1 MVTMD
6 CPEDSAASIFN
17 TPFQSSSSFLARR
30 SKSRS
35 HSINCHP
42 IDPASPEVISSLI
55 SSLSTISVPL
65 QTHFDSVPCL
75 DSDTDLSL
83 SVLPLERHSSPGASH
98 EHGVGVRKGPPQ
110 AFEEASHSPF
120 LHPDDAAAAPVIRMA
135 RAPPSPKSKATTT
148 DASASPIRPTSR
160 GSYTSSRATYEDNTF
175 GMITAEPGPRVSTAP
190 SIASTSSRKSLKSQ
204 FGLLKKSSR
213 DFTCDKDRHAER
225 LRKTSSYNDSLR
237 HNLPRSRTSV
247 RSMHS
252 IADVAENGRYSR
264 SAKEAFRE
272 HGANSQNEEYLALQ
286 SARAS
291 APSTPG
297 GIGSGRTIPV
307 RESSLRHSF
316 SSSSK
321 HRRST
326 RHSRYSSTASKDTK
340 VDSDAGNEAEHVTKR
355 IRELK
360 DQQQKIKNELEI
372 DDSPDKASREPSTK
386 QTQPPQKPSAV
397 DNGDEQSDTGS
408 NRINAFDESAP
419 APAVMTGR
427 SRSTTRNNPQLAL
440 KAINCPTQ
448 SLAPRQSFDKPDQV
462 EKLRYRRSVE
472 QSTAPRHHKRSP
484 SGPVSPGRASVVDER
499 PSSADSIDLA
509 VLDYV
514 SAPRLTQKVTHPTTG
529 RKIAFSEV
537 GDPKGH
543 VVLCCLGMGLTRYL
557 MAFYDELARSLH
569 LRLVTLD
576 RPGVGESGPYVDEAG
591 TPLSWPDDVAIVCNY
606 IKVTKFSILA
616 HSAGAIYA
624 LATALRIPQHI
635 RGRIH
640 LLAPWIPPSQ
650 LSSIGSQR
658 APVPTN
664 AVPYSQRIL
673 RALPTSILKVANS
686 SFMSATSASLTASLP
701 KSSRRTRRKA
711 TMKDSS
717 NSALIEASGSPRYP
731 SNRVYQQ
738 GADLQALQIK
748 KLQIPNGTGVEGID
762 TATNQAVAEF
772 EKRERQSDYDNR
784 LTHKVWELATTNANP
799 AVDLVVCLERRQP
812 IGFRYVDITRNV
824 VIHHGSRDTRVPV
837 DNVRWLGQSM
847 RRCEVRILEG
857 EGHGLMAS
865 ATVMGNVLME
875 IAKEWEDWMTVV
887 QGKRRATIG
896 TRSGIAVQA

>member
-1 MVTMD
+1 MLTMD
-6 CPEDSAASIFN
+6 HPEDSAASIFGA
-17 TPFQSSSSFLARR
+17 PFQSSSALLSRR
-30 SKSRS
+30 RKSRS
-35 HSINCHP
+35 HSINRP
-42 IDPASPEVISSLI
+42 SVDPSSPELITSLI

-65 QTHFDSVPCL
+65 QTHFDNVPRI
-75 DSDTDLSL
+75 DSHTNLSL
-83 SVLPLERHSSPGASH
+83 SALPSQQHSAICLDHEPGLGLKNGSPYLPEEVTHSS
-98 EHGVGVRKGPPQ
+98 
-110 AFEEASHSPF
+110 F

-135 RAPPSPKSKATTT
+135 RAPPSPKPKLMTA
-148 DASASPIRPTSR
+148 DNLFYSARPTSK
-160 GSYTSSRATYEDNTF
+160 GSYTSSRAAHEDRAF

-204 FGLLKKSSR
+204 FGLLKKTSR
-213 DFTCDKDRHAER
+213 EFTGDKNRQEER

-252 IADVAENGRYSR
+252 IADVAEKGWHNCSTKEPLRNNEISTPTDERR
-264 SAKEAFRE
+264 S
-272 HGANSQNEEYLALQ
+272 LQ
-286 SARAS
+286 SA
-291 APSTPG
+291 PNTPG
-297 GIGSGRTIPV
+297 GIGNGKIIPA

-316 SSSSK
+316 SSSSRQ
-321 HRRST
+321 RRSARHT
-326 RHSRYSSTASKDTK
+326 RNPSTGSKGTMADN
-340 VDSDAGNEAEHVTKR
+340 DINNEAEQVTKR

-372 DDSPDKASREPSTK
+372 DDSPDNHSRELSTSCHPLS
-386 QTQPPQKPSAV
+386 QRPNA
-397 DNGDEQSDTGS
+397 TGES
-408 NRINAFDESAP
+408 FKESSKGNNDFIEIDESAP

-427 SRSTTRNNPQLAL
+427 NRITIRDSPSLASRSVNDSVLYLA
-440 KAINCPTQ
+440 
-448 SLAPRQSFDKPDQV
+448 SRQSIDKSERVDN
-462 EKLRYRRSVE
+462 LRYRHPVE
-472 QSTAPRHHKRSP
+472 QASSLEHHQRAPSDPISP
-484 SGPVSPGRASVVDER
+484 CRTSIVDEH
-499 PSSADSIDLA
+499 PSIADPIDIA

-514 SAPRLTQKVTHPTTG
+514 LAHRLTQKVIHPATG
-529 RKIAFSEV
+529 REIAFSEV

-576 RPGVGESGPYVDEAG
+576 RPGVGESGPYVDETG
-591 TPLSWPDDVAIVCNY
+591 TPLGWPDDVAIVCNHL
-606 IKVTKFSILA
+606 KVTKFSILA

-701 KSSRRTRRKA
+701 KSPRRNRRKA
-711 TMKDSS
+711 ALKDTSS
-717 NSALIEASGSPRYP
+717 LVFADVNGSRRLE
-731 SNRVYQQ
+731 SRVHQQ
-738 GADLQALQIK
+738 GEELQAIQQLKKTPQISYRSSAK
-748 KLQIPNGTGVEGID
+748 DIITTKSV
-762 TATNQAVAEF
+762 AVASEN
-772 EKRERQSDYDNR
+772 QQHHYDYDNR
-784 LTHKVWELATTNANP
+784 LTHKIWELATTNANP

-837 DNVRWLGQSM
+837 DNVRWLGQTM

-865 ATVMGNVLME
+865 ATVMGNVLTE

-887 QGKRRATIG
+887 QGKRRATTG
-896 TRSGIAVQA
+896 TRSGIAMQA

>member
-6 CPEDSAASIFN
+6 RPEDSAASIFSA
-17 TPFQSSSSFLARR
+17 PFQSSSSLLARR
-30 SKSRS
+30 RKSHS
-35 HSINCHP
+35 HSINRP
-42 IDPASPEVISSLI
+42 PVDPASPEVITSLI

-65 QTHFDSVPCL
+65 QTHFDNVPCL

-83 SVLPLERHSSPGASH
+83 SVLPLERHSAPGASH
-98 EHGVGVRKGPPQ
+98 EHGVAVRTGPPQ
-110 AFEEASHSPF
+110 AFEEVSHSSF

-135 RAPPSPKSKATTT
+135 RAPPSPKSKATTG
-148 DASASPIRPTSR
+148 DASPSPIRPTSR
-160 GSYTSSRATYEDNTF
+160 GSYTSSRTAYEDNTF
-175 GMITAEPGPRVSTAP
+175 GMITTEPGPRVSTAP
-190 SIASTSSRKSLKSQ
+190 SITSTSSRKSLKSQ

-213 DFTCDKDRHAER
+213 EFTCNKDRRAER

-252 IADVAENGRYSR
+252 IADVAGNGRYSH
-264 SAKEAFRE
+264 SAKETSRE
-272 HGANSQNEEYLALQ
+272 HGASSPNEEYLSLQ
-286 SARAS
+286 SARTS

-297 GIGSGRTIPV
+297 GIGSGRAIPV

-316 SSSSK
+316 SSNSR
-321 HRRST
+321 HHRST

-340 VDSDAGNEAEHVTKR
+340 VDSDTGNEAEHVTKR

-372 DDSPDKASREPSTK
+372 DDSPDKVTRGPSAK
-386 QTQPPQKPSAV
+386 HNQPPQKPSEL
-397 DNGDEQSDTGS
+397 DNGGEPSDTGS
-408 NRINAFDESAP
+408 NKVNTFDESAP

-427 SRSTTRNNPQLAL
+427 SRSTTRNNPQLAS
-440 KAINCPTQ
+440 KATNCPTQ
-448 SLAPRQSFDKPDQV
+448 SSAPRQSFDKPDQN

-472 QSTAPRHHKRSP
+472 QSTAPRHHKHSP

-499 PSSADSIDLA
+499 PSSADSVDLA

-514 SAPRLTQKVTHPTTG
+514 SAPRLTQKVIHPTTG
-529 RKIAFSEV
+529 REIAFSEV

-576 RPGVGESGPYVDEAG
+576 RPGVGESGPYVNEAG
-591 TPLSWPDDVAIVCNY
+591 TPLGWPDDVAIVCNY

-624 LATALRIPQHI
+624 LATALRIPQHV

-686 SFMSATSASLTASLP
+686 SFMSATSASLTANLP

-717 NSALIEASGSPRYP
+717 NSALLEANGSQRHP

-748 KLQIPNGTGVEGID
+748 KLQIPNGTKVED
-762 TATNQAVAEF
+762 TTTSQVVAEF

-784 LTHKVWELATTNANP
+784 LTHKIWELATTNANP

-875 IAKEWEDWMTVV
+875 ISKEWEDWMTVV

-896 TRSGIAVQA
+896 TRSGIAIQT

>member
-1 MVTMD
+1 MD
-6 CPEDSAASIFN
+6 RPEDSAASIFS
-17 TPFQSSSSFLARR
+17 TPLQSSSSLLARR
-30 SKSRS
+30 RKSRS
-35 HSINCHP
+35 HSINRPP

-83 SVLPLERHSSPGASH
+83 SVLPLERHPSPGASH

-135 RAPPSPKSKATTT
+135 RAPPSPKSKVTTT
-148 DASASPIRPTSR
+148 DASASPMRPTSR
-160 GSYTSSRATYEDNTF
+160 GSYTSSRAAYEDNTF

-252 IADVAENGRYSR
+252 IADVAENGRHSR
-264 SAKEAFRE
+264 STKEAFRE
-272 HGANSQNEEYLALQ
+272 YGANSQNEEYFSLQ

-297 GIGSGRTIPV
+297 GIGSGRPIPV

-340 VDSDAGNEAEHVTKR
+340 VDSDTGNEAEQVTKR

-372 DDSPDKASREPSTK
+372 DDSPDKVSRESSTK
-386 QTQPPQKPSAV
+386 HTQLPQKPSAV
-397 DNGDEQSDTGS
+397 DNGGEQRDNGS
-408 NRINAFDESAP
+408 NRVNAFDESAP

-427 SRSTTRNNPQLAL
+427 SRSTTRNNPQLAS
-440 KAINCPTQ
+440 KATNCPTQ
-448 SLAPRQSFDKPDQV
+448 SFVPRQSSDKPDQV
-462 EKLRYRRSVE
+462 EKLRYQRSVE
-472 QSTAPRHHKRSP
+472 QSTTPRRHHKRSP

-529 RKIAFSEV
+529 REIAFSEV

-591 TPLSWPDDVAIVCNY
+591 TPLGWPDDVAIVCNY

-658 APVPTN
+658 APLPTN

-701 KSSRRTRRKA
+701 RSSRRTRRKA
-711 TMKDSS
+711 TIKDSS
-717 NSALIEASGSPRYP
+717 SSALIEASGSQRYP
-731 SNRVYQQ
+731 SDRVYQQ

-748 KLQIPNGTGVEGID
+748 KLQIPNGTRVEDRG
-762 TATNQAVAEF
+762 TTTSQAVTEF

-896 TRSGIAVQA
+896 TRSGIAIQA